1 MMEAWQEF
9 WRLFEKG
16 GFVMPFLLIG
26 SLLTVAVAVERFRV
40 FRRAT
45 AGTAAMRERLEMSLQ
60 TGDWVAA
67 LEAMRQYDNFAAQ
80 IAAAGL
86 SEAERGSRAV
96 ELAMEG
102 AANRGASRLRQ
113 RLDLMN
119 LMVTLAPL
127 LGLLGTVIG
136 MIRAFSVLN
145 LRSEQPFVIT
155 GGVGEALVATA
166 AGLCVAVLSLI
177 FLAYF
182 RNRLDSILNDA
193 EEIAAL
199 ILQALP
205 ERTP

>member
-9 WRLFEKG
+9 WRLFDKG
-16 GFVMPFLLIG
+16 GFVMPLLLAG

-45 AGTAAMRERLEMSLQ
+45 AGADVMREKLAVLL
-60 TGDWVAA
+60 TAGDWAAA
-67 LEAMRQYDNFAAQ
+67 LAAARQYENFAAQ

-86 SEAERGSRAV
+86 SQPERGSRAA

-102 AANRGASRLRQ
+102 AASRGAARLRQ

-136 MIRAFSVLN
+136 MIRSFSVLN
-145 LRSEQPFVIT
+145 LRSGQPFAIT

-166 AGLCVAVLSLI
+166 AGLCVAVLSLVL
-177 FLAYF
+177 LAYF
-182 RNRLDSILNDA
+182 RNRLDGILNDA
-193 EEIAAL
+193 EETAAL
-199 ILQALP
+199 ILQALA
-205 ERTP
+205 ERQP

>member
-9 WRLFEKG
+9 WRLFYKG
-16 GFVMPFLLIG
+16 GFVMPLLLAG

-45 AGTAAMRERLEMSLQ
+45 AGADVMREKLAALL
-60 TGDWVAA
+60 TAGDWAAA
-67 LEAMRQYDNFAAQ
+67 LAAARQYENFAAQ

-86 SEAERGSRAV
+86 SQPERGSRAA

-102 AANRGASRLRQ
+102 AASRGAARLRQ

-136 MIRAFSVLN
+136 MIRSFSVLN
-145 LRSEQPFVIT
+145 LRSGQPFAIT

-166 AGLCVAVLSLI
+166 AGLCVAVLSLVL
-177 FLAYF
+177 LAYF
-182 RNRLDSILNDA
+182 RNRLDGILNDA
-193 EEIAAL
+193 EETAAL
-199 ILQALP
+199 ILQALA
-205 ERTP
+205 ERQP

>member
-1 MMEAWQEF
+1 MEVWQEF

-26 SLLTVAVAVERFRV
+26 SLLTVAVAVERFRA

-45 AGTAAMRERLEMSLQ
+45 DGTAAMRERLEMSLR

-67 LEAMRQYDNFAAQ
+67 LEATRQYDNFSAQ

-86 SEAERGSRAV
+86 SEAERGSRAA

-102 AANRGASRLRQ
+102 VANRGTARLRQ

-145 LRSEQPFVIT
+145 LRSGQPFAIT

-193 EEIAAL
+193 EETAAL

>member
-9 WRLFEKG
+9 WRLFDKG
-16 GFVMPFLLIG
+16 GFVMPLLLAG

-45 AGTAAMRERLEMSLQ
+45 AGADVMREKLAALL
-60 TGDWVAA
+60 TAGDWAAA
-67 LEAMRQYDNFAAQ
+67 LAAARQYENFAAQ

-86 SEAERGSRAV
+86 SQPERGSRAA

-102 AANRGASRLRQ
+102 AASRGAARLRQ

-119 LMVTLAPL
+119 RMVTLAPL

-136 MIRAFSVLN
+136 MIRSFSVLN
-145 LRSEQPFVIT
+145 LRSGQPFAIT

-166 AGLCVAVLSLI
+166 AGLCVAVLSLVL
-177 FLAYF
+177 LAYF
-182 RNRLDSILNDA
+182 RNRLDGILNDA
-193 EEIAAL
+193 EETAAL
-199 ILQALP
+199 ILQALA
-205 ERTP
+205 ERQP

>member
-9 WRLFEKG
+9 WRLFDKG
-16 GFVMPFLLIG
+16 GFVMPLLLAG
-26 SLLTVAVAVERFRV
+26 SLLSVAVAVERFRV

-45 AGTAAMRERLEMSLQ
+45 AGADVMREKLAALL
-60 TGDWVAA
+60 TAGDWAAA
-67 LEAMRQYDNFAAQ
+67 LAAARQYENFAAQ

-86 SEAERGSRAV
+86 SQPERGSRAA

-102 AANRGASRLRQ
+102 AASRGAARLRQ

-136 MIRAFSVLN
+136 MIRSFSVLN
-145 LRSEQPFVIT
+145 LRSGQPFAIT

-166 AGLCVAVLSLI
+166 AGLCVAVLSLVL
-177 FLAYF
+177 LAYF
-182 RNRLDSILNDA
+182 RNRLDGILNDA
-193 EEIAAL
+193 EETAAL
-199 ILQALP
+199 ILQALA
-205 ERTP
+205 ERQP

>member
-9 WRLFEKG
+9 WRLFDKG
-16 GFVMPFLLIG
+16 GFVMPLLLAG

-45 AGTAAMRERLEMSLQ
+45 AGADVMREKLAALL
-60 TGDWVAA
+60 TAGDWAAA
-67 LEAMRQYDNFAAQ
+67 LAAARQYENFAAQ

-86 SEAERGSRAV
+86 SQPERGSRAA

-102 AANRGASRLRQ
+102 AASRGAARLRQ

-136 MIRAFSVLN
+136 MIRSFSVLN
-145 LRSEQPFVIT
+145 LRSGQPFAIT

-166 AGLCVAVLSLI
+166 AGLCVAVLSLVL
-177 FLAYF
+177 LAYF
-182 RNRLDSILNDA
+182 RNRLDGILNDA
-193 EEIAAL
+193 EETAAL
-199 ILQALP
+199 ILQALA
-205 ERTP
+205 ERQP

>member
-26 SLLTVAVAVERFRV
+26 SLLTVAVAVERFRA

-45 AGTAAMRERLEMSLQ
+45 DGTAAMRERLEMSLR

-67 LEAMRQYDNFAAQ
+67 LEATRQYDNFSAQ

-86 SEAERGSRAV
+86 SEAERGSRAA

-102 AANRGASRLRQ
+102 VANRGAARLRQ

-145 LRSEQPFVIT
+145 LRSGQPFAIT

-193 EEIAAL
+193 EETAAL

>member
-1 MMEAWQEF
+1 MEAWQEF

-45 AGTAAMRERLEMSLQ
+45 AGTAAMRERLAMSLR
-60 TGDWVAA
+60 TGDWGAA
-67 LEAMRQYDNFAAQ
+67 LEAIRQYDNFAAQ

-86 SEAERGSRAV
+86 SEAGRGSRAA

-102 AANRGASRLRQ
+102 AANRGAARLRQ

-145 LRSEQPFVIT
+145 LRSGQPFAIT

-193 EEIAAL
+193 EETAAL

>member
-1 MMEAWQEF
+1 MEAWQEF

-45 AGTAAMRERLEMSLQ
+45 AGTAAMRERLESFFAV
-60 TGDWVAA
+60 GDWAAA
-67 LEAMRQYDNFAAQ
+67 LAAAQQYDNFAAQ

-86 SEAERGSRAV
+86 SQAERGSRAA

-136 MIRAFSVLN
+136 MIRSFSVLN
-145 LRSEQPFVIT
+145 LRSGQPFAIT

-193 EEIAAL
+193 EETAAL
-199 ILQALP
+199 ILQTLT
-205 ERTP
+205 ERAP

>member
-1 MMEAWQEF
+1 
-9 WRLFEKG
+9 
-16 GFVMPFLLIG
+16 MPFLLTG
-26 SLLTVAVAVERFRV
+26 SVLTAAVAVERFRV

-45 AGTAAMRERLEMSLQ
+45 AGTAVMRERLESSLLA
-60 TGDWVAA
+60 GDWAAA
-67 LEAMRQYDNFAAQ
+67 LAAAQQYDNFAAQ

-86 SEAERGSRAV
+86 SQAERGSRAA

-102 AANRGASRLRQ
+102 AANRGVSRLRQ

-136 MIRAFSVLN
+136 MIRSFSVLN
-145 LRSEQPFVIT
+145 LRSGQPFAIT

-193 EEIAAL
+193 EETAAL
-199 ILQALP
+199 ILQTLT
-205 ERTP
+205 ERAP

>member
-45 AGTAAMRERLEMSLQ
+45 AGTAAMRERLELSLR

-67 LEAMRQYDNFAAQ
+67 LAATRQYDNFAAQ